1 MSGVEALAAE
11 LQAQGGSLAA
21 ALRSPQ
27 SRPRPDP
34 APAAEPG
41 PAQLAA
47 AGPRARGHQAEY
59 ELLLE
64 MIFEGA
70 LLHYGTPRVLALDD
84 PDLALLLGDQL
95 YAMGL
100 SRLAALGDLDA
111 VAELA
116 DVISLVAQAAAAG
129 DEGLTGA
136 IWAAGAVAIGW
147 GSTAALEDAKARARV
162 EDPLAEERLRAAA
175 NAANTG
181 HGGPSASD
189 GRLEVD
195 DTLTSAFNSDA

>member
-1 MSGVEALAAE
+1 MNGAEALAAE
-11 LQAQGGSLAA
+11 LGAQGGTLATV
-21 ALRSPQ
+21 L
-27 SRPRPDP
+27 SRPGP
-34 APAAEPG
+34 AEPG
-41 PAQLAA
+41 PPQIAA
-47 AGPRARGHQAEY
+47 AGPRARGHEGEY

-70 LLHYGTPRVLALDD
+70 LLHYGTPRVVMPDD

-129 DEGLTGA
+129 DAGLTDA
-136 IWAAGAVAIGW
+136 IWHAGAVAIGW
-147 GSTAALEDAKARARV
+147 GSTAALQDAKASARA
-162 EDPLAEERLRAAA
+162 EDPSAAERLRAAA

-181 HGGPSASD
+181 PEGPSASD